1 MPGFS
6 CATQDLSCGMRTL
19 SCRMWDLVPWLGT
32 EPGSPSL
39 GMWSLSYSLGRL
51 LDPLN
56 KNFQ

>member
-39 GMWSLSYSLGRL
+39 GMWSLSYWTTKGVPVFL
-51 LDPLN
+51 
-56 KNFQ
+56 